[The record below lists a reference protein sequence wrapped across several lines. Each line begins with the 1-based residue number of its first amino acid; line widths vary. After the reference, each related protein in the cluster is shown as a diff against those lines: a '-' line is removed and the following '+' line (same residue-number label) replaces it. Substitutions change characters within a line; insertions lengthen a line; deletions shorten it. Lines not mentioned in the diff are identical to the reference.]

1 MLNQTNLAV
10 LSLSPLTLYEVLTF
24 NLPDVF
30 VQQLATLVSWRV
42 LYHATTWLAVLFQAV
57 IGIQFVLWLQ

>member
-42 LYHATTWLAVLFQAV
+42 LYHATT
-57 IGIQFVLWLQ
+57 